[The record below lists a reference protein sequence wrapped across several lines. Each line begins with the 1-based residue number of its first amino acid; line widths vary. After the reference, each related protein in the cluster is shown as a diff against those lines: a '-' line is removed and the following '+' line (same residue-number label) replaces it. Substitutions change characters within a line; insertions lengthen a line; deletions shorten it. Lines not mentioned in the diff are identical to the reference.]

1 LYMFTGIIE
10 GTGTVK
16 SVVRDTANR
25 SAIRIVVDIGMHS
38 EGLKRGQ
45 SVALNGAC
53 LTAVEISG
61 SECTFE
67 LVDET
72 IKKTSLGGLTP
83 GVAVNVERSLKIGDR
98 LEGHFVLGHV
108 DGTAT
113 ITKIRRRPKEV
124 RLWFEI
130 PKRLSKYVVR
140 KGSVTLDGISLTVV
154 SATGGTASVS
164 LIPHTLKVTNL
175 ASKKEGD
182 RLNIEADILGRY
194 VLD

>member
-1 LYMFTGIIE
+1 MFTGIIE

-154 SATGGTASVS
+154 SAKGRTASVS

>member
-1 LYMFTGIIE
+1 MCMFTGIIE

-154 SATGGTASVS
+154 SAKGRTASVS